1 MRLHDETWKNIVTKW
16 TSSKTFRTELYLTE
30 KNPSPKGLFLIIMPK
45 NLIRLAKYKYD
56 IHLFERI

>member
-30 KNPSPKGLFLIIMPK
+30 KNPSPKGLVPYYYAEESNK
-45 NLIRLAKYKYD
+45 VS
-56 IHLFERI
+56 